1 MQPLSVKSPS
11 FKSLYIESRK
21 YFVNQKPYES
31 AEHEFEAAL
40 GLPEPLPAGE
50 TILWQG
56 APSWTAM
63 TKHVFRLQWLAVY
76 FAVIVVLQVFSV
88 AGSEGGL
95 AAGWSSVALAVFLAL
110 IGLLLVG
117 LLAYWSAT
125 TTMYTLTNRR
135 IVMRVGIV
143 LTVTFNLPYKSLKSA
158 DLKLYKDGTGD
169 IPMQI
174 ATEDK
179 IAFSHL
185 WPHARP
191 WRLAKPEPMM
201 RCVPEAQ
208 QVASLLTQAWSEAS
222 GFAVKVDPRVSA
234 LDNHAGAQ
242 TA

>member
-1 MQPLSVKSPS
+1 M
-11 FKSLYIESRK
+11 
-21 YFVNQKPYES
+21 NQKPYES

-63 TKHVFRLQWLAVY
+63 AKHVFRLQWLAIY

-88 AGSEGGL
+88 ATSEGGL
-95 AAGWSSVALAVFLAL
+95 AAGWSSVALAFFLAL

-117 LLAYWSAT
+117 LLAYLSAT

-179 IAFSHL
+179 IAYFHL

-191 WRLAKPEPMM
+191 WRLATPEPMM
-201 RCVPEAQ
+201 RCVPEAKKVAAILTEAW
-208 QVASLLTQAWSEAS
+208 VASTGLSKKAEQEIQVEQA
-222 GFAVKVDPRVSA
+222 GV
-234 LDNHAGAQ
+234 Q

>member
-1 MQPLSVKSPS
+1 
-11 FKSLYIESRK
+11 
-21 YFVNQKPYES
+21 VNQKPYES

-50 TILWQG
+50 KILWQG

-63 TKHVFRLQWLAVY
+63 AKHVFRLQWLTVY
-76 FAVIVVLQVFSV
+76 FAVIVVLQIASV
-88 AGSEGGL
+88 SSSEGGL
-95 AAGWSSVALAVFLAL
+95 AEGWSSVALAVFLAL
-110 IGLLLVG
+110 VGLLLVG

-125 TTMYTLTNRR
+125 TTVYTLTNRR

-143 LTVTFNLPYKSLKSA
+143 LTVTFNLPFKTLRSA

-174 ATEDK
+174 ATGDK
-179 IAFSHL
+179 IAFFHL
-185 WPHARP
+185 WPHVRP

-201 RCVPEAQ
+201 RCIPEAK
-208 QVASLLTQAWSEAS
+208 QVAVLLTEAWMAS
-222 GFAVKVDPRVSA
+222 TGLSSMEMQDIQVDQV
-234 LDNHAGAQ
+234 GVQ

>member
-1 MQPLSVKSPS
+1 M
-11 FKSLYIESRK
+11 
-21 YFVNQKPYES
+21 NQKPYES

-50 TILWQG
+50 KILWQG

-63 TKHVFRLQWLAVY
+63 AKHVFRLQWLTVY
-76 FAVIVVLQVFSV
+76 FAVIVVLQIASV
-88 AGSEGGL
+88 SSSEGGL
-95 AAGWSSVALAVFLAL
+95 TEGWSSVALAVFLAL
-110 IGLLLVG
+110 VGLLLVG

-125 TTMYTLTNRR
+125 TTVYTLTNRR

-143 LTVTFNLPYKSLKSA
+143 LTVTFNLPFKTLRSA

-174 ATEDK
+174 ATGDK
-179 IAFSHL
+179 IAFFHL
-185 WPHARP
+185 WPHVRP

-201 RCVPEAQ
+201 RCIPEAK
-208 QVASLLTQAWSEAS
+208 QVAVLLTEAWMAS
-222 GFAVKVDPRVSA
+222 TGLSSMEMQDIQVDQV
-234 LDNHAGAQ
+234 GVQ

>member
-1 MQPLSVKSPS
+1 M
-11 FKSLYIESRK
+11 
-21 YFVNQKPYES
+21 NQKPYES

-50 TILWQG
+50 KILWQG

-63 TKHVFRLQWLAVY
+63 AKHVFRLQWLTVY
-76 FAVIVVLQVFSV
+76 FAVIVVLQIASV
-88 AGSEGGL
+88 SSSEGGL
-95 AAGWSSVALAVFLAL
+95 AEGWSSVALAVFLAL
-110 IGLLLVG
+110 VGLLLVG

-125 TTMYTLTNRR
+125 TTVYTLTNRR

-143 LTVTFNLPYKSLKSA
+143 LTVTFNLPFKTLRSA

-174 ATEDK
+174 ATGDK
-179 IAFSHL
+179 IAFFHL
-185 WPHARP
+185 WPHVRP

-201 RCVPEAQ
+201 RCIPEAK
-208 QVASLLTQAWSEAS
+208 QVAVLLTEAWMAS
-222 GFAVKVDPRVSA
+222 TGLSSMEMQDIQVDQV
-234 LDNHAGAQ
+234 GVQ

>member
-1 MQPLSVKSPS
+1 M
-11 FKSLYIESRK
+11 
-21 YFVNQKPYES
+21 NQKPYES

-56 APSWTAM
+56 VPSWTAM
-63 TKHVFRLQWLAVY
+63 AKHVFRLQWLAVY

-88 AGSEGGL
+88 ADSEGGIV
-95 AAGWSSVALAVFLAL
+95 AGWSSVALAVFLAL
-110 IGLLLVG
+110 IGLLLIG
-117 LLAYWSAT
+117 LMAYWSAT

-174 ATEDK
+174 GTEDK
-179 IAFSHL
+179 IAFFHL
-185 WPHARP
+185 WPHVRP
-191 WRLAKPEPMM
+191 WRLANPEPMM
-201 RCVPEAQ
+201 RCIPDAKQVATLLTEAWMTSTGLSKLEAQ
-208 QVASLLTQAWSEAS
+208 DL
-222 GFAVKVDPRVSA
+222 AVEEV
-234 LDNHAGAQ
+234 GAQ

>member
-1 MQPLSVKSPS
+1 
-11 FKSLYIESRK
+11 
-21 YFVNQKPYES
+21 VNQKPYES

-63 TKHVFRLQWLAVY
+63 AKHVFRLPWLAVY

-95 AAGWSSVALAVFLAL
+95 SEGWSSVALAVFLAL
-110 IGLLLVG
+110 IGLLLIG

-143 LTVTFNLPYKSLKSA
+143 LTVTFNLPYKTLRSA
-158 DLKLYKDGTGD
+158 DLKLYADGTGD

-179 IAFSHL
+179 IAFFHL
-185 WPHARP
+185 WPHVRP

-201 RCVPEAQ
+201 RCIPEAQ
-208 QVASLLTQAWSEAS
+208 QVAKLLTEAWKASTGLSKIEPQDIAVEQA
-222 GFAVKVDPRVSA
+222 R
-234 LDNHAGAQ
+234 AQ

>member
-1 MQPLSVKSPS
+1 
-11 FKSLYIESRK
+11 
-21 YFVNQKPYES
+21 VNQKPYES

-63 TKHVFRLQWLAVY
+63 AKHVFRLQWLAVY

-110 IGLLLVG
+110 IGLLFTG
-117 LLAYWSAT
+117 LMAYWSAT

-158 DLKLYKDGTGD
+158 DLRLYKDGTGD

-179 IAFSHL
+179 IAYFHL

-201 RCVPEAQ
+201 RCVPEAK
-208 QVASLLTQAWSEAS
+208 QVAALLTDAWMAS
-222 GFAVKVDPRVSA
+222 TGLSNMDTQDIR
-234 LDNHAGAQ
+234 LEQTGAQ
-242 TA
+242 TV

>member
-1 MQPLSVKSPS
+1 
-11 FKSLYIESRK
+11 
-21 YFVNQKPYES
+21 VNQQPYES

-56 APSWTAM
+56 APSWQAM
-63 TKHVFRLQWLAVY
+63 AKHVYRLQWLAVY
-76 FAVIVVLQVFSV
+76 FAVIVVLQIFSV
-88 AGSEGGL
+88 AGGEGGL
-95 AAGWSSVALAVFLAL
+95 AAGWSSVALAVVLAM
-110 IGLLLVG
+110 IGLLFVG

-143 LTVTFNLPYKSLKSA
+143 LTITFNLPYKSLKSA

-179 IAFSHL
+179 IAFFHL
-185 WPHARP
+185 WPHVRP

-201 RCVPEAQ
+201 RCIPHAQ
-208 QVASLLTQAWSEAS
+208 QVATLLTEAWMANTGLSKIAAQEVQAEQ
-222 GFAVKVDPRVSA
+222 
-234 LDNHAGAQ
+234 AGVQ

>member
-1 MQPLSVKSPS
+1 
-11 FKSLYIESRK
+11 
-21 YFVNQKPYES
+21 VNQQPYES

-56 APSWTAM
+56 APSWQAM
-63 TKHVFRLQWLAVY
+63 AKHVYRLQWLAVY
-76 FAVIVVLQVFSV
+76 FAVIVVLQIFSV
-88 AGSEGGL
+88 AGGEGGL
-95 AAGWSSVALAVFLAL
+95 AAAWSSVALAVVLAL
-110 IGLLLVG
+110 IGLLFVG

-143 LTVTFNLPYKSLKSA
+143 LTITFNLPYKSLKSA

-179 IAFSHL
+179 IAFFHL

-191 WRLAKPEPMM
+191 WRLGKPEPMM
-201 RCVPEAQ
+201 RCIPQAQ
-208 QVASLLTQAWSEAS
+208 QVATLLTEAWMANTGLSKIAAQEIQAEQ
-222 GFAVKVDPRVSA
+222 
-234 LDNHAGAQ
+234 AGAQ

>member
-1 MQPLSVKSPS
+1 M
-11 FKSLYIESRK
+11 
-21 YFVNQKPYES
+21 NQKPHES

-63 TKHVFRLQWLAVY
+63 AKHVFRLQWLAIY

-88 AGSEGGL
+88 ATSEGGL
-95 AAGWSSVALAVFLAL
+95 AVGWSSVALAFFLAL

-117 LLAYWSAT
+117 LLAYLSAT

-179 IAFSHL
+179 IAYFHL

-191 WRLAKPEPMM
+191 WRLATPEPMM
-201 RCVPEAQ
+201 RCVPEAKKVAAILTEAW
-208 QVASLLTQAWSEAS
+208 VASTGLSKKAAQEIQVEQA
-222 GFAVKVDPRVSA
+222 GV
-234 LDNHAGAQ
+234 Q